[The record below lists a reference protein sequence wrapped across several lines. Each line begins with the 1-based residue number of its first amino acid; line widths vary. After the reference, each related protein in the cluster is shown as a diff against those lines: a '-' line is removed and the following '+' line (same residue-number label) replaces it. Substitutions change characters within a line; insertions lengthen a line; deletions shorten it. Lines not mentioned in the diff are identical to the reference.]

1 MAPADIVT
9 SLSSLNGKQPGNHF
23 LDSRKNVVTCL
34 LLNLSGAKGYV
45 PEKVI
50 TFARPCELNV
60 SGTSIDNHFLSQL
73 SRTCKHLYCL
83 NIAGCL
89 NVTHEGILQSSFN
102 LAVINMAYCLLGGQS
117 IIHAINEYDCTV
129 VCTRGM
135 RVTSASASTIAML
148 FPDVLETRIP
158 IICGFSFSGS
168 SCPKCLLL
176 VFWK

>member
-9 SLSSLNGKQPGNHF
+9 SLSLLNGKTTWES
-23 LDSRKNVVTCL
+23 LSRFKKKCSNLL

-50 TFARPCELNV
+50 TFARLRELNV
-60 SGTSIDNHFLSQL
+60 SRTSIDNHFLSQL

-102 LAVINMAYCLLGGQS
+102 LAVISDFHIAHNAFGFPHKILHKLLSS
-117 IIHAINEYDCTV
+117 I
-129 VCTRGM
+129 
-135 RVTSASASTIAML
+135 L
-148 FPDVLETRIP
+148 
-158 IICGFSFSGS
+158 
-168 SCPKCLLL
+168 KCI
-176 VFWK
+176 